1 MSILERLGRDMIEA
15 TKARETERLGVIR
28 FVRSELKNRQ
38 IELGRDLEDEDAI
51 EVLARVAK
59 RHNESIAQ
67 FTEGGR
73 DDLVESE
80 RRQLA
85 VVQTYLPEKLGEAEI
100 AVLIEQAIEETGA
113 AGRGGFGLVMKA
125 VMAKA
130 KGRADGNAVKQM
142 VQARLAEPAEE

>member
-1 MSILERLGRDMIEA
+1 MSILERLERDMIEA
-15 TKARETERLGVIR
+15 TKARESERLGVIR

-38 IELGRDLEDEDAI
+38 IELGRDLEDDDVI

-59 RHNESIAQ
+59 RHNESIEQ

-85 VVQTYLPEKLGEAEI
+85 VVQVYLPEKLGDDEI
-100 AVLIEQAIEETGA
+100 ARLIEQAIEETGA
-113 AGRGGFGLVMKA
+113 SGRGGLGLVMKA
-125 VMAKA
+125 IMPKV

-142 VQARLAEPAEE
+142 VQARLAGPAEE